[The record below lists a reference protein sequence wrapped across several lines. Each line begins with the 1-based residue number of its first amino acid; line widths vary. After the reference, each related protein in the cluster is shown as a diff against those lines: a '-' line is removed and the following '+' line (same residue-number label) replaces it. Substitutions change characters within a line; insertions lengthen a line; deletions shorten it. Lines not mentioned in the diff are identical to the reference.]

1 MRTIDQH
8 RYNGYFNDSF
18 TELNTSSEI
27 KEIQQFLIQKGYN
40 LGRWGADGD
49 MGRVTKQAIY
59 DYIKSQQGG
68 SQQPNYNT
76 PTTPTTPASTANL
89 VREFK
94 SIFNRKNY
102 VFQDDE
108 LRLNIIGIRNL
119 DANADLF
126 DDELVVI
133 WKENGAYQVK
143 RYPFTTDPGKG
154 YLQSVML
161 NPKGTAILKAG
172 QYRNTYKLALHRSK
186 YIALAQRNGPV
197 TVYRD
202 NNKNGSLDFMV
213 GNQDTGY
220 FGINIHKAG
229 TNSTRVN
236 KSSAGCQVFKRAA
249 DFNELISLCKKSER
263 KYGAGTKFTYTLL
276 EKRGV
281 SIL

>member
-1 MRTIDQH
+1 MRTINQH
-8 RYNGYFNDSF
+8 RYNGYSNDSF
-18 TELNTSSEI
+18 AELNSSNEI
-27 KEIQQFLIQKGYN
+27 KEIQRFLIQKGYD

-49 MGRVTKQAIY
+49 LGRDTKQAIY
-59 DYIKSQQGG
+59 DFIKLQNGG
-68 SQQPNYNT
+68 NQQPNNNT
-76 PTTPTTPASTANL
+76 PTTPSSTTNL

-133 WKENGAYQVK
+133 WKENGSYKVK
-143 RYPFTTDPGKG
+143 RYPLTTDPGKG
-154 YLQSVML
+154 YLGSVMI

-172 QYRNTYKLALHRSK
+172 QYRNAYKLGLHRSK
-186 YIALAQRNGPV
+186 YIALVQRNGPV

-202 NNKNGSLDFMV
+202 NNKNGSLDFMI
-213 GNQDTGY
+213 GNQDSGY

-229 TNSTRVN
+229 TNSARVN
-236 KSSAGCQVFKRAA
+236 KWSAGCQVFKREAH
-249 DFNELISLCKKSER
+249 FNELISLCKKSER